1 MYRIALVNM
10 PFAALSVPSIGLTQL
25 AKVVEEEFK
34 DEVSID
40 LCYLNLEF
48 GRFLGLEFYNW
59 VSWSGESHNSN
70 LGDWFFREA
79 AFPDEADNADAY
91 LGRYFPKLEGERL
104 DMKQRLLS
112 KRRELGQFL
121 DEMIEKYDFAKADL
135 VGFTSM
141 FSQNVASFA
150 MTRKLKCLDPSI
162 VTAMG
167 GANCESPMGQE
178 IARNVNQ
185 VDFVFSGSALKSFPR
200 LVGHL
205 LNDEVE
211 KCHKIDGVFSKE
223 NHKYVRSMQTG
234 AGLGRIGEIGEQRS
248 VDVLMELDYVSYLD
262 AVEGLY
268 PDAEIEPTLTFETSR
283 GCWWGERAHCTF
295 CGLNGQTMAYEA
307 MSSTKAINLI
317 ESIFAYYPRSR
328 SYQCVDNIMPKRYVK
343 EVFPFLNA
351 PPDSVLFY
359 EVKADLGEEELM
371 TLSKARVRIIQP
383 GIESLAT
390 STLKLMKKGT
400 NAFQNLVFL
409 KNCLRFDICP
419 QWNLLIGF
427 PGEEEGV
434 YKKYVRDMETLVH
447 LPIPDGVFPV
457 RFDRYSP
464 YFMNSKEYGLD
475 LHPVDFYQLIYPFA
489 QESLNHMAYYFMD
502 GNLSSAYIVEMVRW
516 IDELKSKY
524 EIWRARWFELDGKLA
539 PKLFFKDI
547 GSSNIVYDSR
557 SGVAVEH
564 ALGDTGLLF
573 LHYLNA
579 PRKLSDIS
587 AKFSDRQQ
595 AEVEKEIGLLDEL
608 GLIFRENDRLLSL
621 VLPEEP
627 PRMTYR

>member
-34 DEVSID
+34 EEVSVE

-48 GRFLGLEFYNW
+48 GRFLGFEFYNW
-59 VSWSGESHNSN
+59 ISWSGESHNSN

-79 AFPDEADNADAY
+79 AFPDEADNTTAY
-91 LGRYFPKLEGERL
+91 LGRYFPKLDGERL
-104 DMKQRLLS
+104 NMKRLLLS

-121 DEMIEKYDFAKADL
+121 DHMIEEYKLAHADL

-141 FSQNVASFA
+141 FSQNAASFA
-150 MTRKLKCLDPSI
+150 MARRLKRLNPGI

-178 IARNVNQ
+178 IARNVSH
-185 VDFVFSGSALKSFPR
+185 VDFVFSGAALKSFPR
-200 LVGHL
+200 LIGHL
-205 LNDEVE
+205 LNDEPK
-211 KCHKIDGVFSKE
+211 KCHKLDGVFSKE
-223 NHKYVRSMQTG
+223 NYKYVRSKNVS
-234 AGLGRIGEIGEQRS
+234 GLGSIGEIGEQRS
-248 VDVLMELDYVSYLD
+248 VDVLMELDYTSYLD
-262 AVEGLY
+262 AVERLY
-268 PDAEIEPTLTFETSR
+268 PGGEVEPTLTFETSR

-295 CGLNGQTMAYEA
+295 CGLNGQTMAYES

-317 ESIFAYYPRSR
+317 ESIFSYYPRAR
-328 SYQCVDNIMPKRYVK
+328 SYQCVDNIMPKHYIK
-343 EVFPFLNA
+343 EVFPFLNS
-351 PPDSVLFY
+351 PPDAVLFY
-359 EVKADLGEEELM
+359 EVKADLDEEALR

-400 NAFQNLVFL
+400 SAVQNLLFL

-419 QWNLLIGF
+419 KWNLLIGF
-427 PGEEEGV
+427 PGEDEEV
-434 YKKYVRDMETLVH
+434 YKKYIREMETLVH

-464 YFMNSKEYGLD
+464 YFMNFKEYGLD
-475 LHPVDFYQLIYPFA
+475 LHPVDFYRLIYPFG
-489 QESLNHMAYYFMD
+489 QESLNRMAYYFTD
-502 GNLSSAYIVEMVRW
+502 GNLNASYMTKMVRW
-516 IDELKSKY
+516 IDELKGKY
-524 EIWRARWFELDGKLA
+524 EVWRSRWLELDGKLA
-539 PKLFFKDI
+539 PKLFFKEI
-547 GSSNIVYDSR
+547 ESSNIVYDSR

-564 ALGDTGLLF
+564 ALGETALRL
-573 LHYLNA
+573 LHYLDA
-579 PRKLSDIS
+579 PRRLNDIF
-587 AKFSDRQQ
+587 AKFGNHPQS
-595 AEVEKEIGLLDEL
+595 EIEKEIGLIKEL
-608 GLIFRENDRLLSL
+608 GLAFQENDRLLSL

-627 PRMTYR
+627 PRMSYR